1 MPSHPKSGHCSL
13 ALLFFFFLLKQ
24 NYIYTQQYLVC
35 QKPKNILQIHAN
47 LIKKASTKVK
57 KVFGYQFVKNIKI
70 ITTVGYCFLTKVNT
84 TNHGVQ
90 LSTPLAARVTTDSN
104 VIKIQTM
111 VIKFHAN
118 VTEIGSSYFLQQ
130 WQQQSSYKQAPNPSV
145 MAVYKQIIFSIIYTI
160 NKPLKLLTRSQYIQ
174 IQIQREIILFQGT
187 VINDLYTLVIVKEQV
202 DHNDQN
208 LYIYV
213 ILK

>member
-145 MAVYKQIIFSIIYTI
+145 MAVYKQIILSNNLSNLNTMI
-160 NKPLKLLTRSQYIQ
+160 KPLQGLSAYHNISKFKYKEKLYCFRGLQQMIYIHQ
-174 IQIQREIILFQGT
+174 
-187 VINDLYTLVIVKEQV
+187 
-202 DHNDQN
+202 
-208 LYIYV
+208 
-213 ILK
+213 